1 MIVMRNLLVSL
12 AFLLFAGTVPA
23 ATTGDDQE
31 LEQVR
36 NKITAMFP
44 DINREEVV
52 PSPIKGMYAI
62 SKGTIVAYISADGR
76 YLLQGDI
83 IDLQTQR
90 NVTEDSRTE
99 SRKLIM
105 DKVAA
110 DNFITFSPKKVD
122 YSVVVFTDIDC
133 TYCRRLHR
141 QIQEY
146 LDQGIE
152 VRYLLYP
159 RNGPQTDSWKK
170 AADVWCAKDR
180 NTALTAAKM
189 DQKFETRPC
198 NSDSITTIF
207 ALGQD
212 IGLRGTPAIVFA
224 DGTLVAGYLPAAQLR
239 KSLDSAAAD

>member
-1 MIVMRNLLVSL
+1 MTPLRNLIVSLVSL
-12 AFLLFAGTVPA
+12 HLAGPVFAEA
-23 ATTGDDQE
+23 AADTEE
-31 LEQVR
+31 LERVR
-36 NKITAMFP
+36 ATITTMFP
-44 DINREEVV
+44 EINSEDIV
-52 PSPIKGMYAI
+52 PSPVKGLYAI
-62 SKGTIVAYISADGR
+62 SKGTIVAYVSGDGR
-76 YLLQGDI
+76 YLMQGDI

-90 NVTEDSRTE
+90 NVTEYSRTE

-105 DKVAA
+105 DRIEAGSY
-110 DNFITFSPKKVD
+110 ITFSPKKVD

-146 LDQGIE
+146 MDKGIE

-170 AADVWCAKDR
+170 AADVWCADDR
-180 NTALTAAKM
+180 NSALTAAKM
-189 DQKFETRPC
+189 DQEFKTHSC
-198 NSDSITTIF
+198 DSDAIGTIF

-224 DGTLVAGYLPAAQLR
+224 DGTLVAGYLPADQLR
-239 KSLDSAAAD
+239 RSLDAAASD